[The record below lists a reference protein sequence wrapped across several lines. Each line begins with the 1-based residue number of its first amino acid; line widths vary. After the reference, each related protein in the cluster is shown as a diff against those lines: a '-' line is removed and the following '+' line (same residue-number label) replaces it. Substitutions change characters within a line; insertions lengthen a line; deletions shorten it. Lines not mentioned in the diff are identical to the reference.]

1 MGLKRRVFQNLLIVP
16 VFAMLC
22 GAVWAQ
28 STPSPSPTPSPQS
41 PSKDNSF
48 SDSVASELL
57 DRFVS
62 GLVTRNQRKLLGAC
76 DFARMSD
83 GARFQQQINSFL
95 AQAGT
100 IRIHYSRLRTSSE
113 GAKGVATA
121 MVEMEADSRD
131 ENILPVHKQAQ
142 LRLLAE
148 NTAAGWRFTDVQP
161 REFFST
167 QP

>member
-1 MGLKRRVFQNLLIVP
+1 MSPKRRVFQSLFIIP
-16 VFAMLC
+16 MFAVLC

-41 PSKDNSF
+41 PSKDASF
-48 SDSVASELL
+48 TDSIASELL
-57 DRFVS
+57 EQFVS
-62 GLVTRNQRKLLGAC
+62 GMVTRNQRKLLSAC
-76 DFARMSD
+76 DFARMRD

-100 IRIHYSRLRTSSE
+100 IRIHYSRLRTSSD
-113 GAKGVATA
+113 GPRGVVTA

-131 ENILPVHKQAQ
+131 ETILPVHKQAQ

-148 NTAAGWRFTDVQP
+148 NTAGRWRFTDVQP
-161 REFFST
+161 RGFFST

>member
-1 MGLKRRVFQNLLIVP
+1 MSFKRRVFHNIFILP

-22 GAVWAQ
+22 GEVSAQ
-28 STPSPSPTPSPQS
+28 SAPSPSPTPSPQS

-48 SDSVASELL
+48 TESVASELL
-57 DRFVS
+57 DQFVS
-62 GLVTRNQRKLLGAC
+62 GLVTRNQRKLLGAV

-100 IRIHYSRLRTSSE
+100 IRIHYSRLRTSSD
-113 GAKGVATA
+113 GPKGVVTA

-131 ENILPVHKQAQ
+131 ETILPVHKQAQ

-148 NTAAGWRFTDVQP
+148 NTAGGWRFTDVQP
-161 REFFST
+161 RAFFST

>member
-1 MGLKRRVFQNLLIVP
+1 VNVALKQNLVATPLVL
-16 VFAMLC
+16 AMLC
-22 GAVWAQ
+22 GGVSAQ
-28 STPSPSPTPSPQS
+28 ATPAPSPSPAQS
-41 PSKDNSF
+41 PAPDNSF
-48 SDSVASELL
+48 TDSVASQLL
-57 DRFVS
+57 DQFVS
-62 GLVTRNQRKLLGAC
+62 GLVTRNQKKLLSAC
-76 DFARMSD
+76 DFARMRD

-113 GAKGVATA
+113 GARGVVTA

-148 NTAAGWRFTDVQP
+148 NTAGGWRFTDVQP
-161 REFFST
+161 RGFFSR

>member
-1 MGLKRRVFQNLLIVP
+1 VNVTLKQNLVAAPLALAII
-16 VFAMLC
+16 C
-22 GAVWAQ
+22 GGVSAQ
-28 STPSPSPTPSPQS
+28 STPAPTPSPAQS
-41 PSKDNSF
+41 PEQNDSFTDN
-48 SDSVASELL
+48 VASQLL
-57 DRFVS
+57 DQFVS
-62 GLVTRNQRKLLGAC
+62 GLVTRNQKKLLSAC
-76 DFARMSD
+76 DFARMRD

-113 GAKGVATA
+113 GAKGAVTA

-131 ENILPVHKQAQ
+131 ENILPVHKMAQ

-148 NTAAGWRFTDVQP
+148 NTAGGWRFTDVQP
-161 REFFST
+161 RGFFST